1 MLSLETFEVVDYSI
15 ELKRRD
21 KTVFVCKH
29 LSNFGKQLREF
40 WLRCFPKLP
49 PKVAS
54 VNPALE
60 TFLIIKI

>member
-1 MLSLETFEVVDYSI
+1 MLSSETFEVVDYSMFKSI

-54 VNPALE
+54 VNPA
-60 TFLIIKI
+60 